1 MLRRLRPPR
10 TIEVE
15 AAEEAPRTITWNGV
29 RYAVTAWAGPWRT
42 SGAWWDTG
50 AWARDEWDVA
60 LGDGTLCRVARDART
75 GMWTLDGVYD

>member
-10 TIEVE
+10 AIDVG
-15 AAEEAPRTITWNGV
+15 AGDAPRTMTWNGV
-29 RYAVTAWAGPWRT
+29 RYAITACAGPWRT

-75 GMWTLDGVYD
+75 GAWVLDGVYD